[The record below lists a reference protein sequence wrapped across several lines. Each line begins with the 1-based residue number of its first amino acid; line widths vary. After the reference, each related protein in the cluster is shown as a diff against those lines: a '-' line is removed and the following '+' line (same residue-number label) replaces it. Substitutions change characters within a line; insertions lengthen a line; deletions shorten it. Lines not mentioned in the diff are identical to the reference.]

1 MPEKPNPVP
10 VRKLSDKNT
19 KQELLDAYQTLAQQL
34 EQKRAAELN
43 PERQVLEKKAEEAI
57 KTATTLDP
65 EGIDR
70 EIGSLKSDIGRMLA
84 ELSEKLAAEAA
95 RFKSLQQAVEAKQRE
110 LQELYGIEKT
120 AATLAALIETQNQKR
135 AEFEAEMT
143 QQRERLTAEIET
155 TRTDW
160 EKERKAH
167 EAELR
172 ERDAA
177 EKKAR
182 DREKE
187 QFDYAFKRDQQAVRD
202 KLADEKATLEKEL
215 KLKKEI
221 VDKELAGREGVL
233 VEKETEL
240 ATLRAKAAAFPQELD
255 GAVAKAVKEATDKL
269 KLESKNREELLQK
282 QFEGERNVL
291 ATRNEALEKAIK
303 ELADQNGR
311 LNKQLDAAYLKLQEI
326 AEKTIEGASQSK
338 SLAEL
343 QKLLVEQGRRPAAEK

>member
-1 MPEKPNPVP
+1 MAEKPTPT
-10 VRKLSDKNT
+10 RKRSDKST
-19 KQELLDAYQTLAQQL
+19 KQELLDTYQTLTKDLA
-34 EQKRAAELN
+34 EKRAAELN
-43 PERQVLEKKAEEAI
+43 PERQLQEKKAEEALR
-57 KTATTLDP
+57 TASALAP

-70 EIGSLKSDIGRMLA
+70 EIGNLKSDIGRMLA

-95 RFKSLQQAVEAKQRE
+95 RFKSLQQAVEAKERE

-120 AATLAALIETQNQKR
+120 AASLAALIETQNQKR
-135 AEFEAEMT
+135 AEFEIEMT
-143 QQRERLTAEIET
+143 KDREELTAEIQDARIEW
-155 TRTDW
+155 D
-160 EKERKAH
+160 KERKAH

-215 KLKKEI
+215 KLKKETAEK
-221 VDKELAGREGVL
+221 DFAERERVL
-233 VEKETEL
+233 VERETEL
-240 ATLRAKAAAFPQELD
+240 ATLRTRAAAFPQELEA
-255 GAVAKAVKEATDKL
+255 AVAKAVQATTERLQLEA
-269 KLESKNREELLQK
+269 KNREGLLMK

-291 ATRNEALEKAIK
+291 LTRNEALEKGTK
-303 ELADQNGR
+303 ELADQNAR
-311 LNKQLDAAYLKLQEI
+311 LSKQIDAAYLKLQEI

-338 SLAEL
+338 LTAEL
-343 QKLLVEQGRRPAAEK
+343 QKLLAEQGRRPMTEK

>member
-1 MPEKPNPVP
+1 MAEKPTPT
-10 VRKLSDKNT
+10 RKRSDKST
-19 KQELLDAYQTLAQQL
+19 KQELLDTYQTLTKDLA
-34 EQKRAAELN
+34 EKRAAELN
-43 PERQVLEKKAEEAI
+43 PERQLQERKAEEAL
-57 KTATTLDP
+57 KTASALAP

-95 RFKSLQQAVEAKQRE
+95 RFKSLQQAVEAKERE

-135 AEFEAEMT
+135 AEFEIEMT
-143 QQRERLTAEIET
+143 KDREELAAEIQN
-155 TRTDW
+155 TRIEWD
-160 EKERKAH
+160 KERKAH

-215 KLKKEI
+215 KLKKETAEK
-221 VDKELAGREGVL
+221 DFAERERVL
-233 VEKETEL
+233 VERETEL
-240 ATLRAKAAAFPQELD
+240 ATLRTRAAAFPQELEA
-255 GAVAKAVKEATDKL
+255 AVAKAVQATTERLQLEA
-269 KLESKNREELLQK
+269 KNREGLLMK

-291 ATRNEALEKAIK
+291 LTRNEALEKGTK
-303 ELADQNGR
+303 ELADQNAR
-311 LNKQLDAAYLKLQEI
+311 LSKQIDAAYLKLQEI

-338 SLAEL
+338 LTAEL
-343 QKLLVEQGRRPAAEK
+343 QKLLAEQGRRPMTEK

>member
-1 MPEKPNPVP
+1 MAEKPTPT
-10 VRKLSDKNT
+10 RKRSDKST
-19 KQELLDAYQTLAQQL
+19 KQELLDSYQTLTKELA
-34 EQKRAAELN
+34 EKRAAELN
-43 PERQVLEKKAEEAI
+43 PERQLQEKKAEEALR
-57 KTATTLDP
+57 TASALAP

-70 EIGSLKSDIGRMLA
+70 EIGNLKSDIGRMLA

-95 RFKSLQQAVEAKQRE
+95 RFKSLQQAVEAKERE

-135 AEFEAEMT
+135 AEFETEMMKD
-143 QQRERLTAEIET
+143 REELTGEIQNTRLEW
-155 TRTDW
+155 D
-160 EKERKAH
+160 KERKAH

-215 KLKKEI
+215 KLKKETAEK
-221 VDKELAGREGVL
+221 DFAERERAL
-233 VEKETEL
+233 VERETDL
-240 ATLRAKAAAFPQELD
+240 ATLRTRAAAFPQELEA
-255 GAVAKAVKEATDKL
+255 AVAKAVQAATERLQLEA
-269 KLESKNREELLQK
+269 KNREGLLMK

-291 ATRNEALEKAIK
+291 LTRNEALEKGTK
-303 ELADQNGR
+303 ELADQNAR
-311 LNKQLDAAYLKLQEI
+311 LSKQIDAAYLKLQEI
-326 AEKTIEGASQSK
+326 TEKTIEGASQSK
-338 SLAEL
+338 LTAEL
-343 QKLLVEQGRRPAAEK
+343 QKLLAEQGRRPVAEK

>member
-1 MPEKPNPVP
+1 MAEKPTPT
-10 VRKLSDKNT
+10 RKRSEKST
-19 KQELLDAYQTLAQQL
+19 KQELLDTYQTLTRELA
-34 EQKRAAELN
+34 EKRAAELN
-43 PERQVLEKKAEEAI
+43 PERQLQERKAEEAL
-57 KTATTLDP
+57 KTAGALAP

-84 ELSEKLAAEAA
+84 ELSEKLAGEAA
-95 RFKSLQQAVEAKQRE
+95 RFKSLQQAVEAKERE

-120 AATLAALIETQNQKR
+120 AATLAALIESQNQKR
-135 AEFEAEMT
+135 AEFETEMT
-143 QQRERLTAEIET
+143 KDREELAAEIQN
-155 TRTDW
+155 TRIEWD
-160 EKERKAH
+160 KERKAH

-215 KLKKEI
+215 KLKKETAEK
-221 VDKELAGREGVL
+221 DFAERERVL
-233 VEKETEL
+233 VERETEL
-240 ATLRAKAAAFPQELD
+240 ATLRARAAAFPQELEA
-255 GAVAKAVKEATDKL
+255 AVAKAVQAATERLQLEA
-269 KLESKNREELLQK
+269 KNREGLLLK

-291 ATRNEALEKAIK
+291 LTRNEALEKGTK
-303 ELADQNGR
+303 ELADQNAR
-311 LNKQLDAAYLKLQEI
+311 LSKQIDAAYLKLQEI

-338 SLAEL
+338 LTAEL
-343 QKLLVEQGRRPAAEK
+343 QKLLAEQGRRPVAEK

>member
-1 MPEKPNPVP
+1 MPEKPTP

-43 PERQVLEKKAEEAI
+43 PERQVQEKKADEAI
-57 KTATTLDP
+57 KTATALAP

-84 ELSEKLAAEAA
+84 GLSEQLAAEAA

-135 AEFEAEMT
+135 ADFEAEMT
-143 QQRERLTAEIET
+143 QQREELSAEIQSARAEW
-155 TRTDW
+155 D
-160 EKERKAH
+160 KERKAH

-177 EKKAR
+177 EKRAR

-202 KLADEKATLEKEL
+202 KLADEKATLEKDL

-221 VDKELAGREGVL
+221 VDRELAGRERVL
-233 VEKETEL
+233 VEHETEL

-255 GAVAKAVKEATDKL
+255 SAVAKAVKEATEKL
-269 KLESKNREELLQK
+269 KLESKNREDLWQK

-303 ELADQNGR
+303 ELADQNSR

-326 AEKTIEGASQSK
+326 AEKTIEGASQAK
-338 SLAEL
+338 SLADL
-343 QKLLVEQGRRPAAEK
+343 QKLLVEQGRRPAPEK

>member
-1 MPEKPNPVP
+1 MAEKPTST
-10 VRKLSDKNT
+10 RKRSDKST
-19 KQELLDAYQTLAQQL
+19 KQELLDTYQTLTKELA
-34 EQKRAAELN
+34 EKRAAELN
-43 PERQVLEKKAEEAI
+43 PERQLQERKAEEAL
-57 KTATTLDP
+57 KTASALAP

-95 RFKSLQQAVEAKQRE
+95 RFKNLQQAVEAKERE

-135 AEFEAEMT
+135 AEFEIEMT
-143 QQRERLTAEIET
+143 KDREELTAEIQDARIEW
-155 TRTDW
+155 D
-160 EKERKAH
+160 KERKAH

-215 KLKKEI
+215 KLRKETAEK
-221 VDKELAGREGVL
+221 DFAERERVL
-233 VEKETEL
+233 VERETEL
-240 ATLRAKAAAFPQELD
+240 ATLRTRAAAFPQELEA
-255 GAVAKAVKEATDKL
+255 AVAKAVQATTERLQLEA
-269 KLESKNREELLQK
+269 KNREGLLMK

-291 ATRNEALEKAIK
+291 LTRNEALEKGTK
-303 ELADQNGR
+303 ELADQNAR
-311 LNKQLDAAYLKLQEI
+311 LSKQIDAAYLKLQEI

-338 SLAEL
+338 LTAEL
-343 QKLLVEQGRRPAAEK
+343 QKLLAEQGRRPMTEK